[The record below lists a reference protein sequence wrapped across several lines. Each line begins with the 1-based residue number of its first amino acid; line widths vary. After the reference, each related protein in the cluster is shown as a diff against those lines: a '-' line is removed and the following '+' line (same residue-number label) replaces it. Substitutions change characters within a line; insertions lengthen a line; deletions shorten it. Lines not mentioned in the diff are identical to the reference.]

1 MRVEVGSASWQ
12 NLETL
17 MGSSM
22 TVGTSY
28 DVQVVKGQINQ
39 QVMVVEG
46 ASEPTDPE
54 DGFVITFN
62 QGFTVKKESGVNV
75 YVKSFNAG
83 CVINVAEGE

>member
-1 MRVEVGSASWQ
+1 MRVEVGSGAWQ

-17 MGSSM
+17 LGESLTEGSN
-22 TVGTSY
+22 Y
-28 DVQVVKGQINQ
+28 DVQVVKGQANQ

-46 ASEPTDPE
+46 ASEPVDDE

-62 QGFTVKKESGVNV
+62 QGLTITKESGVNV

-83 CVINVAEGE
+83 AVINVAEGE

>member
-1 MRVEVGSASWQ
+1 MRVEVGSANWQ

-22 TVGTSY
+22 TEGTSY

-46 ASEPTDPE
+46 ASEPTDAE

-62 QGFTVKKESGVNV
+62 QGLTIKKDSNNV

-83 CVINVAEGE
+83 CVINIAEGE

>member
-22 TVGTSY
+22 TEGTSY
-28 DVQVVKGQINQ
+28 DVQLVKGQQLMI
-39 QVMVVEG
+39 VEG

-54 DGFVITFN
+54 DGNILEYN
-62 QGFTVKKESGVNV
+62 QGCTVIKDSNNV

-83 CVINVAEGE
+83 CIINITEGE

>member
-1 MRVEVGSASWQ
+1 MRVEVGSANWQ

-17 MGSSM
+17 MD
-22 TVGTSY
+22 TSLTTDTTY
-28 DVQVVKGQINQ
+28 SIQVVKGQ

-54 DGFVITFN
+54 DGYVIGYN
-62 QGFTVKKESGVNV
+62 QGLDVKKESGVNV

-83 CVINVAEGE
+83 AVINVAERGE